1 MSQFLDRMSQSG
13 SAAETFVEYKRDPIS
28 GQQEYLDPGRRS
40 RPRYSSVC
48 KVHQSIPHIL
58 PGQYWSLSACNRYL
72 QYKVDFTP
80 KFMLY
85 QLYSFKTFT
94 TFYSTLWTTYTGN
107 STASR
112 TTSQHFDV
120 THYSNLTFQST
131 HITFFHIITD
141 ITLYFPKHFAG
152 HPALS
157 SQYILYSLRFLLI
170 GVISR
175 ELGYLHVQFLVSP
188 FKLDNTSLFIFE
200 PLPLNC

>member
-1 MSQFLDRMSQSG
+1 MSQFL
-13 SAAETFVEYKRDPIS
+13 
-28 GQQEYLDPGRRS
+28 
-40 RPRYSSVC
+40 
-48 KVHQSIPHIL
+48 
-58 PGQYWSLSACNRYL
+58 
-72 QYKVDFTP
+72 
-80 KFMLY
+80 
-85 QLYSFKTFT
+85 LYSFKTFKTFT

-120 THYSNLTFQST
+120 AHYSNFTFQST
-131 HITFFHIITD
+131 HVTFIHIITD
-141 ITLYFPKHFAG
+141 ITLYFPKPFAG
-152 HPALS
+152 HPAPS